1 MANRSDIDN
10 DKENYVTES
19 EGYKAH
25 FICSNSKRY
34 EPDQHT

>member
-10 DKENYVTES
+10 EKENYVTES

-25 FICSNSKRY
+25 FICS
-34 EPDQHT
+34 D